1 MSLSPTTTTSLSVN
15 ATNVYHITVH
25 QCHPCLPCHH
35 PSMPPMFAVVESA
48 AMMCHQV
55 CYTLP
60 IFIVS
65 SPYSFCISLC
75 CKFKVIGLFA
85 WVSWVSYIII
95 KSLSS
100 TLLSGHSSI
109 SYIATSLNGS
119 GWDLEYCR
127 MWLIVYIW
135 CTIYKLM
142 NYCWI
147 ITLFGDQPTAKK
159 EIIRNQPS
167 VWHDIIQHGRVT
179 Q

>member
-1 MSLSPTTTTSLSVN
+1 MVTPTNNTTSLLPTTTTSLSVDT
-15 ATNVYHITVH
+15 TNVCHITVH
-25 QCHPCLPCHH
+25 QCHPCLPHH
-35 PSMPPMFAVVESA
+35 CPSTPPMSTVVESA

-75 CKFKVIGLFA
+75 CKFKVIGLFV

-100 TLLSGHSSI
+100 ILLSGHSSI
-109 SYIATSLNGS
+109 SYIATSLNRS

-127 MWLIVYIW
+127 MWLIVCIHK
-135 CTIYKLM
+135 IYVVYM
-142 NYCWI
+142 MYC
-147 ITLFGDQPTAKK
+147 
-159 EIIRNQPS
+159 S
-167 VWHDIIQHGRVT
+167 
-179 Q
+179 